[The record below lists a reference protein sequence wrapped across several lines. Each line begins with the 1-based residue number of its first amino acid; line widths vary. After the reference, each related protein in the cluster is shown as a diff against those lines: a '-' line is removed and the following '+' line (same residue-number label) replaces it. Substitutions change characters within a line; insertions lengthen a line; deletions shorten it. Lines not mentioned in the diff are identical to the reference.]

1 MTGYSPTLSTDT
13 IREDG
18 TRSWWRAFSGHQTQK
33 GFFKFPY
40 QITINQTSSLGNSQ
54 RQVVFP
60 LSRPTMQNGRQ
71 NTVGEHSDETEPAD
85 RQPTRRGR
93 WSGSWRCHVRCKYS
107 PGSTPRQRSLPLH
120 SGEQTCFQ
128 DSGGMPCMSCGSRG
142 LTAHVVWLR
151 TSSWRLEVPRPSGR
165 RWSSLGDRPRG
176 RGDPWRTALRW
187 QPRLLRYPTINN
199 YGVSIVYPMQLNM
212 VMPARSMNWSWLFT
226 YKRKRLVSRA
236 AQRSH
241 HIIIF
246 WSLSPRDDRFHQTL
260 FLLVHLRFLGCL
272 HPSNPYL

>member
-107 PGSTPRQRSLPLH
+107 PGEHSTAAFPASALWRTDMFPRLRWYALYVMWKQRTYGTCCLAADELVTSGSASTFWTPLKQPGRQTARERRSLKNCSALTTPAAWSAQYRRRELILVASWH
-120 SGEQTCFQ
+120 
-128 DSGGMPCMSCGSRG
+128 RG
-142 LTAHVVWLR
+142 WL
-151 TSSWRLEVPRPSGR
+151 S
-165 RWSSLGDRPRG
+165 
-176 RGDPWRTALRW
+176 
-187 QPRLLRYPTINN
+187 
-199 YGVSIVYPMQLNM
+199 
-212 VMPARSMNWSWLFT
+212 
-226 YKRKRLVSRA
+226 
-236 AQRSH
+236 
-241 HIIIF
+241 
-246 WSLSPRDDRFHQTL
+246 
-260 FLLVHLRFLGCL
+260 
-272 HPSNPYL
+272 